1 MLKCARHQPGLYAT
15 LLNDVCH
22 SGFNL
27 KYRPKVKPTLM
38 GVYESQT
45 YCSKMSSRRQSSV
58 LQPMAK
64 LLPSESTW
72 DPAEHLPKELITTFQ
87 NRSFDSFCA
96 DECWER
102 LALLFAMGL
111 KSPRAWNETIMMWHD
126 VVRVLFPGLLS
137 DLHGPLYLAIEEE
150 LIAAGLSPYLKKCL
164 TVTGNGC
171 CIDPLVNLKLL
182 LGNLLSFIDEQGHKT
197 APCPVEKVQIN
208 FMKSHF
214 AECN

>member
-27 KYRPKVKPTLM
+27 KYRPKVKPTVM

-58 LQPMAK
+58 LHPMAK

-72 DPAEHLPKELITTFQ
+72 EPAEHLPKELITAFQ

-96 DECWER
+96 DECWETSSSICDGFKI
-102 LALLFAMGL
+102 ASGM
-111 KSPRAWNETIMMWHD
+111 KWNYHD
-126 VVRVLFPGLLS
+126 VAQCSASTLSWFAVRPPWASV
-137 DLHGPLYLAIEEE
+137 
-150 LIAAGLSPYLKKCL
+150 
-164 TVTGNGC
+164 
-171 CIDPLVNLKLL
+171 
-182 LGNLLSFIDEQGHKT
+182 
-197 APCPVEKVQIN
+197 PCHWRTDSSRP
-208 FMKSHF
+208 
-214 AECN
+214 

>member
-1 MLKCARHQPGLYAT
+1 M
-15 LLNDVCH
+15 
-22 SGFNL
+22 
-27 KYRPKVKPTLM
+27 KVKHIVAKWVQ
-38 GVYESQT
+38 GGRAVYFIQWQNYSQVKVHENQLST
-45 YCSKMSSRRQSSV
+45 CPKNSS
-58 LQPMAK
+58 
-64 LLPSESTW
+64 LPSRTDLSIHFVLMN
-72 DPAEHLPKELITTFQ
+72 A
-87 NRSFDSFCA
+87 
-96 DECWER
+96 ER

-111 KSPRAWNETIMMWHD
+111 KSPLAWNETIMMWHN

-137 DLHGPLYLAIEEE
+137 DLHGPLYLAIEE

-214 AECN
+214 AECI